1 MKVSHQEN
9 GPLSSSIE
17 ITLEKGDYIEKYEQE
32 LKKVRGK
39 AQMKGFRQGKTPR
52 SVIEK
57 MYGKGILAESINEIL
72 QEKLWDAIKE
82 KELSVILSPIIS
94 QDQEQYDFNIK
105 NMVDYAFTF
114 DVGMKPDFTL
124 QGADKES
131 SINHVKI
138 VADDE
143 IVNKEF
149 EMVRKR
155 LGTEV
160 SGEKDINDEDR
171 VTIHANEIDEKGN
184 VVKKGWETGFQV
196 LVNTLKEEYKE
207 QLLGKDKDFEFDFD
221 IYVLEKDRKED
232 YVKKYLLNLDEN
244 EEKEIGRMFRGKINE
259 IHRIEP
265 AEVNQEFFDKYLG
278 EGIVTTEE
286 EAKEKIRENI
296 SEYYAGQATAF
307 LHRNI
312 MDKLIDENPMEMPK
326 EFIRKWLIRNNE
338 EVTAEQI
345 DSEIDAFI
353 TNMKWDLI
361 SDQVKEKY
369 EAEVK
374 TEDVRAKIKV
384 QISQYFG
391 GQMPNM
397 DIEPLVDNLM
407 KDEKQFKQAYQEA
420 ASEKVLQSVADN
432 ITLVEEEVSLEKF
445 GEMVK
450 EMNERLEKR

>member
-1 MKVSHQEN
+1 
-9 GPLSSSIE
+9 
-17 ITLEKGDYIEKYEQE
+17 
-32 LKKVRGK
+32 
-39 AQMKGFRQGKTPR
+39 
-52 SVIEK
+52 
-57 MYGKGILAESINEIL
+57 
-72 QEKLWDAIKE
+72 
-82 KELSVILSPIIS
+82 
-94 QDQEQYDFNIK
+94 
-105 NMVDYAFTF
+105 
-114 DVGMKPDFTL
+114 
-124 QGADKES
+124 
-131 SINHVKI
+131 
-138 VADDE
+138 
-143 IVNKEF
+143 
-149 EMVRKR
+149 
-155 LGTEV
+155 
-160 SGEKDINDEDR
+160 
-171 VTIHANEIDEKGN
+171 
-184 VVKKGWETGFQV
+184 
-196 LVNTLKEEYKE
+196 
-207 QLLGKDKDFEFDFD
+207 
-221 IYVLEKDRKED
+221 
-232 YVKKYLLNLDEN
+232 
-244 EEKEIGRMFRGKINE
+244 MFRGKINE